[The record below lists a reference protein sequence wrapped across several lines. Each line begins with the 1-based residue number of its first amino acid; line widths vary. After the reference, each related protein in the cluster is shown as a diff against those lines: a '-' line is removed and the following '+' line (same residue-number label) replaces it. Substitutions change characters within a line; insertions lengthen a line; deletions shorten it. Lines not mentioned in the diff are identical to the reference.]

1 MENIGTFKVLICRH
15 GKLSNTVK
23 VRVETID
30 GSAVEGE
37 DYQAV
42 NEVLTFEP
50 METEKE
56 IGVTIVDD
64 NQWEPDEEFF
74 LKLSLLAADD
84 GHDLKL
90 GRTSI
95 MEITI
100 LNDDGISPF
109 SYKNDKPLTQYFY
122 RTWNFPI

>member
-15 GKLSNTVK
+15 GNLRNSCKVK
-23 VRVETID
+23 VETID

-42 NEVLTFEP
+42 DEVLTFEP
-50 METEKE
+50 KETEKE
-56 IGVTIVDD
+56 IGITIVDD

-74 LKLSLLAADD
+74 LKLSLLSGDES
-84 GHDLKL
+84 GEVKL
-90 GRTSI
+90 GRTCI

-100 LNDDGISPF
+100 LNDDG
-109 SYKNDKPLTQYFY
+109 KHLLDVCVVERL
-122 RTWNFPI
+122 

>member
-15 GKLSNTVK
+15 GRLSNSVK

-42 NEVLTFEP
+42 NEVLHFEP
-50 METEKE
+50 QETEKE
-56 IGVTIVDD
+56 IGITIVDD

-74 LKLSLLAADD
+74 LKLSLISDNAADV
-84 GHDLKL
+84 KL

-100 LNDDGISPF
+100 LNDDGES
-109 SYKNDKPLTQYFY
+109 
-122 RTWNFPI
+122 

>member
-1 MENIGTFKVLICRH
+1 MESIGTFKVLICRH
-15 GKLSNTVK
+15 GKLSTQVR

-30 GSAVEGE
+30 GSASEGE

-50 METEKE
+50 YEREKL

-74 LKLSLLAADD
+74 LKLSMVSGEDAM
-84 GHDLKL
+84 DLKL

-100 LNDDGISPF
+100 LNDDGRVPSF
-109 SYKNDKPLTQYFY
+109 TS
-122 RTWNFPI
+122 